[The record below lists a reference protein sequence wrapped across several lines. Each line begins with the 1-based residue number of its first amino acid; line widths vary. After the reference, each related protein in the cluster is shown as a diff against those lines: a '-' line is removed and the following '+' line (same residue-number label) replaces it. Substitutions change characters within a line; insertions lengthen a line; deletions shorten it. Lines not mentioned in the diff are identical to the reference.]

1 MQKITDSREQ
11 ILADIQQ
18 TLGRT
23 ATSPVAP
30 CPPILSPRVP
40 GSIEQEIAKFLKEVA
55 ALGAYGG
62 QYLPTQLSDALAELV
77 KKESVTKAVLWNT
90 ERLQKLGVGEK
101 LRALGV
107 DLVATDADKFT
118 MAQADLGITEADF
131 ALPET
136 GTLGLLS
143 SPTQPRSVSLL
154 PRVHLAIIHRRT
166 FRADLHSVFAEA
178 KAHRYL
184 IFITGPSRTSDI
196 ELIVT
201 IGVHGP
207 QVLYVWLVDDESK

>member
-1 MQKITDSREQ
+1 MTDSREE
-11 ILADIQQ
+11 ILADIRQ
-18 TLGRT
+18 TLKRT
-23 ATSPVAP
+23 ESSPVALR
-30 CPPILSPRVP
+30 PPILAPRIP
-40 GSIEQEIAKFLKEVA
+40 GSPEAEIEKFLKEIA
-55 ALGAYGG
+55 ALGAYGA
-62 QYLPTQLSDALAELV
+62 QLTPAQLGGALAELV
-77 KKESVTKAVLWNT
+77 KKESVSRAVLWNT
-90 ERLQKLGVGEK
+90 ERLHQLGLTEM

-107 DLVATDADKFT
+107 DLIATDADKQT
-118 MAQADLGITEADF
+118 LAHADLGITEADF

-154 PRVHLAIIHRRT
+154 PRVHLAILHRRAL
-166 FRADLHSVFAEA
+166 RADLHQVFAEA

-207 QVLYVWLVDDESK
+207 QVLYVWIVDD

>member
-1 MQKITDSREQ
+1 MQTIPDSREQ
-11 ILADIQQ
+11 ILADIRQ
-18 TLGRT
+18 TLKRT
-23 ATSPVAP
+23 TTSPVAP
-30 CPPILSPRVP
+30 RPSILSPRIP
-40 GSIEQEIAKFLKEVA
+40 GSTEQEVEKFLKEIA
-55 ALGAYGG
+55 ALGACGG
-62 QYLPTQLSDALAELV
+62 QFAPSQVGGALAELV
-77 KKESVTKAVLWNT
+77 KKESVRKAVLWDT
-90 ERLQKLGVGEK
+90 ERLEQFGIVDK

-107 DLVATDADKFT
+107 DLIATNADKLT

-154 PRVHLAIIHRRT
+154 PRVHLAIIHRRA
-166 FRADLHSVFAEA
+166 FRADLHQVFAEA

-207 QVLYVWLVDDESK
+207 QVLYVWVVD

>member
-1 MQKITDSREQ
+1 MQTITDSREQ
-11 ILADIQQ
+11 ILADIRQ
-18 TLGRT
+18 TLRRT
-23 ATSPVAP
+23 STSPVAP
-30 CPPILSPRVP
+30 RPPILSPRVP
-40 GSIEQEIAKFLKEVA
+40 GSTEAEIEKFLKEGA
-55 ALGAYGG
+55 ALGACGA
-62 QYLPTQLSDALAELV
+62 QLAPAQLDGSLAELV
-77 KKESVTKAVLWNT
+77 KKESVHKAVLWNT
-90 ERLQKLGVGEK
+90 ERLQRLGIAEK
-101 LRALGV
+101 LRTLGV
-107 DLVATDADKFT
+107 DLIATDADKNV

-154 PRVHLAIIHRRT
+154 PRVHLAIIHRRA
-166 FRADLHSVFAEA
+166 FRADLHQVFAEA

-207 QVLYVWLVDDESK
+207 QVLYVWIVEDEA

>member
-1 MQKITDSREQ
+1 MESVTNARNQ
-11 ILADIQQ
+11 ILADIRQ
-18 TLGRT
+18 TLKRT

-30 CPPILSPRVP
+30 RPPILAPRIP
-40 GSIEQEIAKFLKEVA
+40 GPTEPEIEKFLKEIA
-55 ALGAYGG
+55 TLGACGA
-62 QYLPTQLSDALAELV
+62 QITPAQLSDALAELV
-77 KKESVTKAVLWNT
+77 KKESVRRAVLWNT
-90 ERLQKLGVGEK
+90 ERLRRLGFVEK

-107 DLVATDADKFT
+107 DLIATDADKHI

-143 SPTQPRSVSLL
+143 LPTQPRSVSLL
-154 PRVHLAIIHRRT
+154 PRVHLAIIHRSAW
-166 FRADLHSVFAEA
+166 RADLHQVFDEA

-207 QVLYVWLVDDESK
+207 QVLYVWIIDDEA